1 MQMVVSGWHMGG
13 LVDPVLEEFP
23 IGGRSRDQVARMR
36 TKPSKERQFLTAH
49 QHVDRV
55 DLDEAHVVECAP
67 EVATVDSTGRPGTR
81 EALGAE
87 CETTRLGDVE
97 MDGGAAHGRDQSAT
111 VMVTDSM
118 TTGVVGLSPGPVGTF
133 CMRSMSSTP
142 FTVCPKRL

>member
-1 MQMVVSGWHMGG
+1 MGAESR
-13 LVDPVLEEFP
+13 EEW
-23 IGGRSRDQVARMR
+23 
-36 TKPSKERQFLTAH
+36 EFLAPH

-55 DLDEAHVVECAP
+55 DLDEPHVVDG
-67 EVATVDSTGRPGTR
+67 ATQVTAVDAAGRTR
-81 EALGAE
+81 PRETLSAE
-87 CETTRLGDVE
+87 RETSRLSDVE

-133 CMRSMSSTP
+133 CIRSMSSRP

>member
-1 MQMVVSGWHMGG
+1 MGS
-13 LVDPVLEEFP
+13 LVNPVLEQFP
-23 IGGRSRDQVARMR
+23 IGGRGRDEIAWMGSEPRE
-36 TKPSKERQFLTAH
+36 ERQFLAAH

-55 DLDEAHVVECAP
+55 DLDETHVVEGAP
-67 EVATVDSTGRPGTR
+67 EVAAIDATGRPGSR
-81 EALGAE
+81 EALSAE

-133 CMRSMSSTP
+133 CMRSMSSRP